1 MYAAQAKVRSPKLHV
16 TVRKAYGFGSSL
28 MAMNPFD
35 NQTIS
40 LAFPS
45 ATLGAMPAGGGG
57 TASHADSDTQSAL
70 NAAELG
76 GAWAAVDAMNYDEM
90 IDPRELR
97 NYLLSALKLASSRD
111 GQGLEPRPGGI
122 RP

>member
-35 NQTIS
+35 HQTIS

-45 ATLGAMPAGGGG
+45 ATLGAMPSGSGG
-57 TASHADSDTQSAL
+57 TASHADSDTQDAL
-70 NAAELG
+70 GAAEIG
-76 GAWAAVDAMNYDEM
+76 GAWAAADAMNYDEI

-97 NYLLSALKLASSRD
+97 NYLLAALEMSSGRETED
-111 GQGLEPRPGGI
+111 VQPRPGGI